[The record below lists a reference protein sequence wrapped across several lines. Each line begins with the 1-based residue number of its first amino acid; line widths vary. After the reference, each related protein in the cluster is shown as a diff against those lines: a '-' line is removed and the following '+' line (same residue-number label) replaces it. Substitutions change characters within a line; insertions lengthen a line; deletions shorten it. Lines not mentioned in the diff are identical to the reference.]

1 MTLGMTERPRVAVI
15 GAAGRMGI
23 EACAAVD
30 AADDL
35 DLVARLGSGDS
46 LDLLVASGAAVAVD
60 LTRPDAVM
68 QTTRFCIDAGIHL
81 VIGTSGIDAD
91 RLAEISGLLGDAPT
105 VGVVVVPN
113 FAIGAVLAMRF
124 ARQAAPFFAGV
135 EVVELHHAGKADAP
149 SGTAA
154 ATARGI
160 GAARA
165 AAGSAAM
172 PDATVSDPSGARGGV
187 VDGVHVHSI
196 RLPGLVAHQE
206 VLLGGEGELLTI
218 RHDSLHRA
226 SFMPGVLL
234 ALRQAPLRPGLT
246 HGLEPLLG
254 LD

>member
-1 MTLGMTERPRVAVI
+1 MTGRLRVAVI
-15 GAAGRMGI
+15 GAAGRMGS

-35 DLVARLGSGDS
+35 DLVARLGSEDS
-46 LDLLVASGAAVAVD
+46 RDLLVSSGAVVAVD

-68 QTTRFCIDAGIHL
+68 ETVRFCVSAGIHL
-81 VIGTSGIDAD
+81 VIGTSGVDAD
-91 RLAEISGLLGDAPT
+91 RLAEITALLGDAPS

-124 ARQAAPFFAGV
+124 ARQAASFFAGV

-160 GAARA
+160 AAARA
-165 AAGSAAM
+165 AAGSAPM

-187 VDGVHVHSI
+187 VDGVHVHSV

-234 ALRQAPLRPGLT
+234 ALRQAPQRPGLT
-246 HGLEPLLG
+246 QGLEPLLD

>member
-1 MTLGMTERPRVAVI
+1 MSLGSTEQLRVAVI
-15 GAAGRMGI
+15 GSSGRMGT
-23 EACAAVD
+23 EACAAVQ

-35 DLVARLGSGDS
+35 DLVARLGSGDTR
-46 LDLLVASGAAVAVD
+46 DLLVSSRTQVAVD

-68 QTTRFCIDAGIHL
+68 DTVRFCIDAGIHL
-81 VIGTSGIDAD
+81 VIGTSGMDAD
-91 RLAEISGLLGDAPT
+91 RLAEITVLLGDSPS

-135 EVVELHHAGKADAP
+135 EVVEMHHAGKADAP

-160 GAARA
+160 AGARTL
-165 AAGSAAM
+165 AGSAPM
-172 PDATVSDPSGARGGV
+172 PDATVSDPTGARGGV

-206 VLLGGEGELLTI
+206 VLLGGVGELLTI

-234 ALRQAPLRPGLT
+234 SLRQAPLRPGLT
-246 HGLEPLLG
+246 LGLEPLLD

>member
-1 MTLGMTERPRVAVI
+1 MSVELSEQLRVAVI
-15 GAAGRMGI
+15 GAAGRMGT

-35 DLVARLGSGDS
+35 DLVARLGSQDS
-46 LDLLVASGAAVAVD
+46 REVLVSSRTQVAVD

-68 QTTRFCIDAGIHL
+68 ETVQFCIEHGIHL
-81 VIGTSGIDAD
+81 VIGTSGVDVD
-91 RLAEISGLLGDAPT
+91 RLAEITALLGDAPSA
-105 VGVVVVPN
+105 GVVVVPN

-160 GAARA
+160 GAART

-187 VDGVHVHSI
+187 VDGVHVHSV

-246 HGLEPLLG
+246 QGLEPLLD